1 MDQTV
6 LPVFYD
12 VDPSDVRKQ
21 SGIFAEA
28 FVEYEREQRFNAE
41 LMGKLQRWRQ
51 ALTDAANLSGWDLR
65 DVANGKSLH
74 EAKFIQRIVDKVSTK
89 LNKTM
94 LDVAIYP
101 VGIDLRVDHIYSLLS
116 VGSDDVRIIE
126 IWGMGRIGKTT
137 IAKAVYNL
145 IFHNI
150 EGSSFLENVSE
161 VSQQRN
167 GLVQLQG
174 RLLLDILMRSGFKI
188 SNIARGINLTRERLC
203 YRRVLLI
210 LDDVDEMDQL
220 KALAR
225 EHNWFG
231 PGSRIII
238 TTRDDHLLDVF
249 QVDKKYK
256 VKQLNHNESL
266 ELFSWHA
273 FKSNHPIEGYVN
285 LSNRVLHYI
294 RGLLLA
300 LEILGYSL
308 LDRISEWETILEKLE
323 NIPPDQNNDSVTRIL
338 DGCGFFP
345 EIGISDLVSKS
356 LLKINLRNELRMHDL
371 IRDMGREIVREE
383 SPEEPGNRS
392 RLWCHVD
399 AHYVLTKHKLKLETH
414 VYA

>member
-1 MDQTV
+1 
-6 LPVFYD
+6 
-12 VDPSDVRKQ
+12 
-21 SGIFAEA
+21 
-28 FVEYEREQRFNAE
+28 
-41 LMGKLQRWRQ
+41 
-51 ALTDAANLSGWDLR
+51 
-65 DVANGKSLH
+65 
-74 EAKFIQRIVDKVSTK
+74 
-89 LNKTM
+89 M

-323 NIPPDQNNDSVTRIL
+323 NIPPDQV
-338 DGCGFFP
+338 
-345 EIGISDLVSKS
+345 
-356 LLKINLRNELRMHDL
+356 
-371 IRDMGREIVREE
+371 
-383 SPEEPGNRS
+383 
-392 RLWCHVD
+392 
-399 AHYVLTKHKLKLETH
+399 
-414 VYA
+414 